1 MLEMDEQVITLLLE
15 FGINPYL
22 FFLLGYEAEL
32 QRLCVCFHNI
42 FTQLWDIEVL
52 KNEVRK
58 CFARIN

>member
-1 MLEMDEQVITLLLE
+1 MIFVKTSKNYFIAHLMLEMDEQVITLLLE

-42 FTQLWDIEVL
+42 FTQL
-52 KNEVRK
+52 
-58 CFARIN
+58 